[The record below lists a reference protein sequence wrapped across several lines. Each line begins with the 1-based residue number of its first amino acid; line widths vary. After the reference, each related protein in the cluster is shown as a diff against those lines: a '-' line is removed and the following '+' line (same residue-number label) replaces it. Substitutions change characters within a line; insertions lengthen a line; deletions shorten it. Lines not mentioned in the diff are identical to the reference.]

1 MPLTKS
7 AIKALKQDRART
19 VINRHL
25 RRRMKTTIDQYT
37 SEPKAETLS
46 TVYQTLDRAAKKN
59 IIHPNKAARLK
70 SRLSQ
75 QLTNGPKIAAP
86 TPKTKKAKAKSL
98 LAKKVRKTKKAAK

>member
-7 AIKALKQDRART
+7 AIKALKQDRARA
-19 VINRHL
+19 VVNRHL
-25 RRRMKTTIDQYT
+25 RARMKTTIDQFT
-37 SEPKAETLS
+37 SEPKAKTLS

-75 QLTNGPKIAAP
+75 QLVHGPKAAAP
-86 TPKTKKAKAKSL
+86 VPKTKKTKAKALS
-98 LAKKVRKTKKAAK
+98 AKKARKTKKAAK